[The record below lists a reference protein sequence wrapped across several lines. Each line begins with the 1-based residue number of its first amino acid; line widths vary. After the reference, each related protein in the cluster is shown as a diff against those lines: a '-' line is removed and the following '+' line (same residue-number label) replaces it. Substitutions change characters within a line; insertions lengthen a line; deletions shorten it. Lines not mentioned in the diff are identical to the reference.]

1 MKFIMV
7 MIICFGVDCQAVYD
21 SEFEY
26 ETYDD
31 CITEAVGVTQY
42 MQLLF
47 PASAGEI
54 HCWDRETFSSF
65 EKYLDIVNYYNWVLL
80 VERAQS
86 RNP

>member
-21 SEFEY
+21 FEFEY

-65 EKYLDIVNYYNWVLL
+65 EKYLEQGGKPTMDPAI
-80 VERAQS
+80 QS
-86 RNP
+86 GTDA